1 MIKNTHVLS
10 AVSAM
15 IVLLLLTGK
24 AGAQQQQASFDNYY
38 TVREN
43 PVPSSQHPE
52 IDPLQTV
59 QEIFENEYQTLS
71 EIRAAVL
78 SLFNFVHH
86 QDPYGD
92 TAQPYNR
99 TRHFGGWVR
108 GTHGVGCQ
116 NTRAQVLVRDSLE
129 KVSFNSKGCVVTQGK
144 WIDPYSAQTVTVA
157 SQLDIDHFVPLK
169 NAYLSG
175 AHKWGFERRCLY
187 ANYRGNNFHLL
198 AVSNSENRS
207 KGDKSPLG
215 YMPENPA
222 YRCQYLS
229 QWLKVKLIW
238 SLGLTPPEREALIQL
253 AQANHCSASLFEF
266 KVQDLTSQR
275 KAIEDAKDLCR

>member
-1 MIKNTHVLS
+1 MIKNKHVLS
-10 AVSAM
+10 VVSAM
-15 IVLLLLTGK
+15 IVLLLSLGK
-24 AGAQQQQASFDNYY
+24 AQAQQGSFDNYY

-43 PVPSSQHPE
+43 PVSSSIHSE
-52 IDPLQTV
+52 LDPLQTF
-59 QEIFENEYQTLS
+59 QELFEDEYQPLS
-71 EIRAAVL
+71 AVRAAVL

-92 TAQPYNR
+92 AAQPYNR

-108 GTHGVGCQ
+108 GTAGVTCQ

-129 KVSFNSKGCVVTQGK
+129 KVTFNNKGCIVAQGK
-144 WIDPYSAQTVTVA
+144 WVDPYTAQTVITA
-157 SQLDIDHFVPLK
+157 AQMDIDHFVPLK

-175 AHKWGFERRCLY
+175 AHKWDFERRCLY

-198 AVSNSENRS
+198 AVTNSANRS
-207 KGDKSPLG
+207 KGDKSPLD

-222 YRCQYLS
+222 YRCQYLA

-253 AQANHCSASLFEF
+253 AQQNQCSPALFQFQIQE
-266 KVQDLTSQR
+266 LNSQR
-275 KAIEDAKDLCR
+275 KAIADAKDLCH